1 MGASSDPTAT
11 KPTNKAGGP
20 VAESVEP
27 RPGTKG
33 NADQQNTH
41 RTQSRARVTQALDRV
56 RKAAR
61 QKKKEQF
68 TSLLHHITV
77 DTLRTAFYAL
87 KRKAAAGADGVTW
100 QDYEADLEPRLKD
113 LHGRVHRGAYRPQ
126 PSRRTYIPKSDGKRR
141 PLAISALEDKILQG
155 ATVMVLNTI
164 YDGDFVGFSYGFRP
178 GRGPH
183 DALDALSTAIKIR
196 KVSWILDA
204 DIQNFFGSVSQDW
217 LVRFLEHRI
226 GDKRIIRLIQKW
238 LKAGILED
246 GVVTVDDRGTGQGSV
261 ISPLL
266 ANIYLHYCF
275 DLWAERW
282 RRQEAHGDMIIVRY
296 ADDLVVGFQQEGD
309 ARRFLDAMRGRLGE
323 FQLSLHPDKTR
334 LIEFGRFAAT
344 DRRLRGLGKPETFAF
359 LGFTFICGLSRDG
372 KFQLQRKTR
381 RDRVRAK
388 LRDIKEELRRRMHHP
403 IPEQGKWLRQV
414 VTGHFNYYAV
424 PTNSRALS
432 AFRHCVTDHWRRTL
446 RRRSQKDGFTW
457 ERMEKLV
464 NDWLPPP
471 RILHPWPDVRFD
483 VRHPR

>member
-1 MGASSDPTAT
+1 
-11 KPTNKAGGP
+11 
-20 VAESVEP
+20 
-27 RPGTKG
+27 
-33 NADQQNTH
+33 
-41 RTQSRARVTQALDRV
+41 VTQALDRV
-56 RKAAR
+56 RKAVR

-359 LGFTFICGLSRDG
+359 LGFTFSCGLSRDG

-471 RILHPWPDVRFD
+471 RILHPWPDARFD